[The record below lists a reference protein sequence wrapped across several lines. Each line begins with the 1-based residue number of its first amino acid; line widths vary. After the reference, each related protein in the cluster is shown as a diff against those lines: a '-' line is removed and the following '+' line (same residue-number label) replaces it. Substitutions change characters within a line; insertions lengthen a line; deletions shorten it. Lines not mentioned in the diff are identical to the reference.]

1 MPLSLDP
8 RRPRE
13 PAGNIPDLTAT
24 VSASTAK
31 RTPRIDP
38 KSCGMQSEVRAGL
51 RDGIFTASILHLPG
65 PRQCPGDP
73 CPLRPAGQRHALPN
87 RRPSHQRTRPSRR
100 PSRENHQAAGRTH
113 GMHARLSGPRQA
125 GISRQRGPSV
135 AVRGNP
141 TVTPTVL
148 AAWTPSAICPWIP
161 QHAAL
166 QRYKVTHGGTKQ
178 TARIAA
184 LTQLAGRFRR

>member
-135 AVRGNP
+135 AVREKADSARRPSWWQGR
-141 TVTPTVL
+141 
-148 AAWTPSAICPWIP
+148 PSAIRPWMP
-161 QHAAL
+161 QHNGL
-166 QRYKVTHGGTKQ
+166 QRPKVDT
-178 TARIAA
+178 
-184 LTQLAGRFRR
+184 